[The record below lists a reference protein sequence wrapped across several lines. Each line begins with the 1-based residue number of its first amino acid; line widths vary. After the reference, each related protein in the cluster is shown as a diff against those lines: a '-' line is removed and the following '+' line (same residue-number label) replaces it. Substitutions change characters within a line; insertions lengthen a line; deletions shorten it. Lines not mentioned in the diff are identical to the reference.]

1 MVPRSKKPL
10 KRRGSKDRLHVTN
23 YFFQQGQTDKFKL
36 VKNSRACERDGGSQQ
51 GGLKWALLLATL
63 FVEKLK
69 EFSHTS
75 VELSRQADCGALRT
89 EFTVLNKTR
98 GL

>member
-36 VKNSRACERDGGSQQ
+36 VKNSRACERDGEVIRRRIKVGPDAGNPISEEAQEVKH
-51 GGLKWALLLATL
+51 LM
-63 FVEKLK
+63 KLI
-69 EFSHTS
+69 H
-75 VELSRQADCGALRT
+75 L
-89 EFTVLNKTR
+89 TVSNT
-98 GL
+98 